1 MTQYLALSNFLY
13 LSKNTFI
20 FVQKIVIFA
29 QNKLTFSNEKVIDT
43 FLKKHLIFSNE
54 KYFSSFSQNSN
65 YFCKRS
71 ASPQMCLTET
81 LNAPTIL
88 PCVSKF
94 VNDVFDW
101 VLKTHLLI

>member
-1 MTQYLALSNFLY
+1 MTQYLALTNFLY

-20 FVQKIVIFA
+20 FVQKIVTFA
-29 QNKLTFSNEKVIDT
+29 QTKLTFSNEKVIDA
-43 FLKKHLIFSNE
+43 FLRKQLIFSKE
-54 KYFSSFSQNSN
+54 KYFSYFSQKSN

-71 ASPQMCLTET
+71 ASPQVCLTET